1 MIDAKTKVLG
11 LLAHPI
17 GHSLS
22 PLIQNTLATVCG
34 ENVAY
39 LPFEVKNPDELGAAI
54 RGAHALGIA
63 GFNVTVPYKE
73 AVIPHLLGLGE
84 EARLIG
90 AVNTLVRTEEGYVG
104 HNTDLAGM
112 ATMLARKNLRTEG
125 AHILLLG
132 AGGAARSAAVLAA
145 TGGAAELVILNR
157 NPVRAEALAKAVR
170 DITPSLTVRA
180 AALEH
185 WQELPGNDYLC
196 IQCTSVGMWP
206 NTEESIVEDPRFFEK
221 LSAAADIVYTPEETK
236 FLRLARAAGKPVAG
250 GLAMLISQGAH
261 AFSLWT
267 GKRCT
272 AEQEERLLTL
282 AKGALP
288 A

>member
-1 MIDAKTKVLG
+1 ATLLCHPGSFLG
-11 LLAHPI
+11 ELVGTAGAFGVLAH
-17 GHSLS
+17 GGTHFVHRRGRL
-22 PLIQNTLATVCG
+22 LQRCG
-34 ENVAY
+34 
-39 LPFEVKNPDELGAAI
+39 
-54 RGAHALGIA
+54 
-63 GFNVTVPYKE
+63 
-73 AVIPHLLGLGE
+73 
-84 EARLIG
+84 
-90 AVNTLVRTEEGYVG
+90 
-104 HNTDLAGM
+104 
-112 ATMLARKNLRTEG
+112 
-125 AHILLLG
+125 LLLG

-157 NPVRAEALAKAVR
+157 NPARAEALAKAVR
-170 DITPSLTVRA
+170 DINPSLTVRA

-185 WQELPGNDYLC
+185 WRKLPGNDYLC

-206 NTEESIVEDPRFFEK
+206 NAEESIVEDPRFFEK

-272 AEQEERLLTL
+272 AEQEEELLTL

>member
-54 RGAHALGIA
+54 RGAHALGIE

-104 HNTDLAGM
+104 HNTDLVGM

-132 AGGAARSAAVLAA
+132 AGGAARSAAVLAQRA
-145 TGGAAELVILNR
+145 GCRTGDPEPEPRARGGAR
-157 NPVRAEALAKAVR
+157 K
-170 DITPSLTVRA
+170 
-180 AALEH
+180 
-185 WQELPGNDYLC
+185 GC
-196 IQCTSVGMWP
+196 
-206 NTEESIVEDPRFFEK
+206 
-221 LSAAADIVYTPEETK
+221 
-236 FLRLARAAGKPVAG
+236 AG
-250 GLAMLISQGAH
+250 H
-261 AFSLWT
+261 
-267 GKRCT
+267 
-272 AEQEERLLTL
+272 
-282 AKGALP
+282 
-288 A
+288 